1 MAKPEWGTKR
11 QCQACGAKYY
21 DFGRSPIT
29 CPACGVAFDPEAI
42 LKARRP
48 RPSAAAKKERVV
60 PVVGEEPED
69 QTEEDSDVAEKDDDD
84 TADGDGAEGD
94 DAADLDEDLGDD
106 DDDALLE
113 DASELGEDDDDVEDM
128 VEGDEEEER

>member
-48 RPSAAAKKERVV
+48 RPSAVKKDRVV
-60 PVVGEEPED
+60 PVAGDEPED
-69 QTEEDSDVAEKDDDD
+69 QVEEESVAEADEEEDVADEDAVEGED
-84 TADGDGAEGD
+84 AE
-94 DAADLDEDLGDD
+94 LDEDLGDD
-106 DDDALLE
+106 DEDSLLE
-113 DASELGEDDDDVEDM
+113 DASELGEDDDDVDDI
-128 VEGDEEEER
+128 VEGGEEEER